1 MLYPT
6 ERIRL
11 LLPRDTSEEDIHL
24 DYTIYN
30 TELRAPVKAGEVLGE
45 AVVSV
50 NGEVYGTVSLVTK
63 EAVDLARSQYMK
75 QQLATFFTNRWVIG
89 ITVVILLTA
98 ALYITLRIRY
108 RKAREQYMEERR
120 QAEIRRRKRQ
130 KELEEKRRE
139 GWDL

>member
-1 MLYPT
+1 MRLV
-6 ERIRL
+6 RL
-11 LLPRDTSEEDIHL
+11 LPSRLLHDNWWMT
-24 DYTIYN
+24 
-30 TELRAPVKAGEVLGE
+30 
-45 AVVSV
+45 
-50 NGEVYGTVSLVTK
+50 
-63 EAVDLARSQYMK
+63 
-75 QQLATFFTNRWVIG
+75 IG

-108 RKAREQYMEERR
+108 RKAREQYMEDRR

>member
-1 MLYPT
+1 M
-6 ERIRL
+6 
-11 LLPRDTSEEDIHL
+11 
-24 DYTIYN
+24 
-30 TELRAPVKAGEVLGE
+30 KAGEVLGE

-50 NGEVYGTVSLVTK
+50 NGEVYGTVSLVTR

-89 ITVVILLTA
+89 ITVVVLLTA

>member
-1 MLYPT
+1 
-6 ERIRL
+6 
-11 LLPRDTSEEDIHL
+11 
-24 DYTIYN
+24 
-30 TELRAPVKAGEVLGE
+30 
-45 AVVSV
+45 
-50 NGEVYGTVSLVTK
+50 
-63 EAVDLARSQYMK
+63 MK

>member
-1 MLYPT
+1 
-6 ERIRL
+6 
-11 LLPRDTSEEDIHL
+11 
-24 DYTIYN
+24 
-30 TELRAPVKAGEVLGE
+30 
-45 AVVSV
+45 
-50 NGEVYGTVSLVTK
+50 
-63 EAVDLARSQYMK
+63 MK

-108 RKAREQYMEERR
+108 RKAREQYMEDRR